1 MLGSLVFGSKADRFE
16 RALDE
21 LSAALGFAG
30 ERPDKEWKE
39 GPDNLWA
46 LDDTHYI
53 VWECKNEVGA
63 DRAEINKREAE
74 QMNRSSSWFEKHYP
88 GLKARRIMIHPA
100 KKVESAAT
108 DSCITQ
114 IGISPTTYKTCSAI
128 HFAVPVV
135 STASPNG
142 ISDASRNTVF
152 QLTAS

>member
-1 MLGSLVFGSKADRFE
+1 MLLRPPTGVTVSKLTLVSQGRVERITDWIGGFEDYSQLDLTLSDMLGSLVFGSKADRFE

-100 KKVESAAT
+100 TNNDNKK
-108 DSCITQ
+108 
-114 IGISPTTYKTCSAI
+114 Y
-128 HFAVPVV
+128 
-135 STASPNG
+135 N
-142 ISDASRNTVF
+142 
-152 QLTAS
+152 